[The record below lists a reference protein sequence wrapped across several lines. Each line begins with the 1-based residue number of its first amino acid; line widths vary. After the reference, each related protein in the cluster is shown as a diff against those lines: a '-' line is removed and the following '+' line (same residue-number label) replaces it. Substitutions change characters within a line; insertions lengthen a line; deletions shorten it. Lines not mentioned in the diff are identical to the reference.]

1 MAEDYIM
8 RLTAQIAAML
18 AAILGKRNDGKIA
31 EARQDLNKLCLD
43 HIGLPL
49 STVMQMTPE
58 ALRGH
63 LAQSG
68 GNRIHRSLLLAEML
82 IHDAEMSTLGD
93 SSPEAQFCYYHAASL
108 LRDSIHFLPL
118 SDQEAIS
125 DRLTFVR
132 GKLQLQ

>member
-1 MAEDYIM
+1 MAKDYIM

-31 EARQDLNKLCLD
+31 EARQDLSKLCLD

-49 STVMQMTPE
+49 STVKQMTLE
-58 ALRGH
+58 ALRDH

-93 SSPEAQFCYYHAASL
+93 SSPEAQVCYYHAASL